1 MKNKCFHTL
10 EAQKHS
16 LKGLWFFGLSG
27 SGKTTAANYL
37 KKNIFKQSLLLDG
50 DLIRE
55 HVSIDLGYELADRT
69 TQINRILGMCKICI
83 NSDIFPIC
91 SSVYMDKKTINT
103 LNELNIMPIKI
114 ERNFDDLKNFEIYK
128 ENQNVVGLDLKYE
141 SDFQVTTI
149 KNIGKDELFES
160 LRSLIKQAN

>member
-1 MKNKCFHTL
+1 
-10 EAQKHS
+10 
-16 LKGLWFFGLSG
+16 
-27 SGKTTAANYL
+27 
-37 KKNIFKQSLLLDG
+37 
-50 DLIRE
+50 
-55 HVSIDLGYELADRT
+55 
-69 TQINRILGMCKICI
+69 
-83 NSDIFPIC
+83 
-91 SSVYMDKKTINT
+91 MDKKTINT